1 MSFVMFAVVG
11 LAVGLILYGIALK
24 RFDFALPLG
33 FLIGLVAA
41 FLGGVIGN
49 LIAGHPLGLIT
60 PASAGGTAIAG
71 FVSIAA
77 MAILAHRRH
86 LEQDGELP
94 GGIWKLAPVR
104 RRTRA

>member
-11 LAVGLILYGIALK
+11 LFVGVILYGIALK

-33 FLIGLVAA
+33 FLIGLLAA

-49 LIAGHPLGLIT
+49 LIAGHPLGRIT

-71 FVSIAA
+71 FVAIAG
-77 MAILAHRRH
+77 MAIIAHRKH
-86 LEQDGELP
+86 LQQEGELE
-94 GGIWKLAPVR
+94 GKMWSLAPAR
-104 RRTRA
+104 RRSRA

>member
-11 LAVGLILYGIALK
+11 LSVGLILYGIAWK

-49 LIAGHPLGLIT
+49 LIAGHPLGQIR

-71 FVSIAA
+71 FIAIA
-77 MAILAHRRH
+77 GMAILSHRKH
-86 LEQDGELP
+86 LEQEGQLE
-94 GGIWKLAPVR
+94 GKVWSLAPAR

>member
-11 LAVGLILYGIALK
+11 LAVGLVLYGIAAK

-33 FLIGLVAA
+33 LLIGLVAA

-49 LIAGHPLGLIT
+49 LIAGHPLGEIR

-71 FVSIAA
+71 FLAIAT

-86 LEQDGELP
+86 LQQEGQFHGKL
-94 GGIWKLAPVR
+94 WSLAPAR
-104 RRTRA
+104 RRRRA

>member
-11 LAVGLILYGIALK
+11 LFVGVILYAIALK
-24 RFDFALPLG
+24 RFEFALPLG

-49 LIAGHPLGLIT
+49 LIAGHRLGWIT

-71 FVSIAA
+71 FIAVA
-77 MAILAHRRH
+77 GMAIVAHRKH
-86 LEQDGELP
+86 LQEEGEFE
-94 GGIWKLAPVR
+94 GKIWRLAPAR